1 MRNIAVLSL
10 WLMINL
16 CGPVLASEE
25 KSLRWEDRRVFTN
38 GTASQKL
45 TILSSTDAGYL
56 APLISDFVAQQEDF
70 EIEYLVAGT
79 AHIYDMVRASPEV
92 FDIVISSAM
101 DLQIKLVNDG
111 FAAPLEDI
119 NAPDWSVWRERLF
132 GFTAEPAAIVINKA
146 ALAHLPHL
154 ETRQD
159 LISLLRA
166 HPDLF
171 RDKIATY
178 DIRRSGLGYLFASQD
193 ARTSETYWRLTEVMG
208 SLGTRLYCCSGAMI
222 NGIVNG
228 DILVAY
234 NVLGSYATAQ
244 SAKHPQLQV
253 IVPSDFAIT
262 MMRTVF
268 ITKASTRPKA
278 ATQFTSFM
286 LDHFATQNPSTDLQL
301 PPLFAQGSTEDRNI
315 VPLEPS
321 LMINLDLLKRSSF
334 TQEWESAIIQ

>member
-1 MRNIAVLSL
+1 MRNLAVLTL
-10 WLMINL
+10 WLLASL
-16 CGPVLASEE
+16 CSPLLASEE
-25 KSLRWEDRRVFTN
+25 KSLRWEDRRVFSN
-38 GTASQKL
+38 GTPTQRL

-56 APLISDFVAQQEDF
+56 APLISEFVAQQEDF

-79 AHIYDMVRASPEV
+79 AHIYDMVRSAPEV

-132 GFTAEPAAIVINKA
+132 GFTAEPASIVINKA

-171 RDKIATY
+171 RGKIATY

-222 NGIVNG
+222 KEIVDG

-244 SAKHPQLQV
+244 SAKHPQLEV

-268 ITKASTRPKA
+268 VSKASAEPKA
-278 ATQFTSFM
+278 AGQFTSYM
-286 LDHFATQNPSTDLQL
+286 LDHFASQQGEGELELPSLL
-301 PPLFAQGSTEDRNI
+301 AAGNAEDRNI

-321 LMINLDLLKRSSF
+321 LMINLDRLKRRAF
-334 TQEWESAIIQ
+334 TEEWESAIIQ